1 MATDWRQTVQ
11 EAARLQDEAGRLL
24 AEATAQGLESGVE
37 PGEVVE
43 TFFQHLARS
52 RDELRDVP
60 EERRPLL
67 TALLMAEGL
76 LGIIKGLLLAQAVKR
91 GT

>member
-1 MATDWRQTVQ
+1 MAADWRQTVQ

-24 AEATAQGLESGVE
+24 AEATAQGLKSGVQ
-37 PGEVVE
+37 PAKVVE

-52 RDELRDVP
+52 RDAVMDVP
-60 EERRPLL
+60 EEHRALL

-76 LGIIKGLLLAQAVKR
+76 LDMVKGLIRAQAVKR
-91 GT
+91 GA